1 MVLHTPQK
9 KVNYPTLKLNNANIE
24 RVSQFNFLIVVL
36 SSTLKW
42 DKDIG
47 HVSLKVSRVTGVLY
61 RLKHIYPHEVLLT
74 LYNTLIL
81 PHLSYCILVRGSK
94 IQTNQGLHLLQKK
107 AVRIITI
114 KDYIAHTEPLC
125 KLLNILK
132 ATDLFKCS
140 LWKFHYKLTKGQLPA
155 YFDIMLPI
163 LPNICNNYSIRF
175 PTFHLP
181 LIKHALAEQRLDYQV
196 IRTLN
201 AYGSMTFTLKA
212 QSLFFYGFKTFVKV
226 QLINGYAD
234 GCRDTSCITCHI
246 IAHRHNIGVR

>member
-1 MVLHTPQK
+1 M
-9 KVNYPTLKLNNANIE
+9 
-24 RVSQFNFLIVVL
+24 
-36 SSTLKW
+36 W
-42 DKDIG
+42 
-47 HVSLKVSRVTGVLY
+47 
-61 RLKHIYPHEVLLT
+61 
-74 LYNTLIL
+74 
-81 PHLSYCILVRGSK
+81 GSK
-94 IQTNQGLHLLQKK
+94 IQTNHKLHLLQKK
-107 AVRIITI
+107 AVRIITN

-140 LWKFHYKLTKGQLPA
+140 LWTFYYKLTNGQLPA

-163 LPNICNNYSIRF
+163 LPNICNNYSIRL

-181 LIKHALAEQRLDYQV
+181 LIKHAFAEQRLDYQL
-196 IRTLN
+196 IRMLN

-212 QSLFFYGFKTFVKV
+212 QSLFFYGFKTFVKI

-234 GCRDTSCITCHI
+234 GCHDTSCITCHI